1 MAWLSFISCRS
12 PSKSFKNGLRDF
24 ILVVQGLRLHTSIAG
39 GVGSVL
45 VGKLRSHELHSVA
58 KKFFENGLGLDC
70 LLIYKMEQ
78 LTSLLCISFIHLE
91 LNCHRVGD
99 TMQWSCFFFFHLWR
113 DYYTLNSSPL
123 SFSTSSSRVSLS
135 HAAIFTEES
144 CLHSLQLDVA

>member
-1 MAWLSFISCRS
+1 M
-12 PSKSFKNGLRDF
+12 
-24 ILVVQGLRLHTSIAG
+24 VQGLRLHTSIAG

-99 TMQWSCFFFFHLWR
+99 TMQ
-113 DYYTLNSSPL
+113 
-123 SFSTSSSRVSLS
+123 
-135 HAAIFTEES
+135 
-144 CLHSLQLDVA
+144 